1 MSYWVQMVRNSHWD
15 TVNDIDQEVSSRLFL
30 NYRQSIFSSD
40 FNNEVTFPTK
50 KSNIQRKGRIQNPDQ
65 VEYTEHSC
73 QIVLC
78 GTRRKRPF
86 LNN

>member
-15 TVNDIDQEVSSRLFL
+15 TVNGIDQEVSSRLFL

-50 KSNIQRKGRIQNPDQ
+50 KAISKGKAEYRILIKWNTQSTH
-65 VEYTEHSC
+65 V
-73 QIVLC
+73 
-78 GTRRKRPF
+78 R
-86 LNN
+86 